1 MRRFLHVFSALALV
15 LFASTAVQAQIQSDT
30 LTIQQIQEVHPDS
43 LAAGIQN
50 SPHVGDTVTVEGVVI
65 AAPRSSAGGPPLFA
79 LSNAFTLYLTDPAGG
94 PWSGLNVRASDSL
107 AADAILVTAIDTGF
121 VVRLTGVVTQYFSTT
136 QFEIGVGG
144 GWNADVQVE
153 ILDDL
158 GARPAP
164 TKIDITDLVNGDP
177 LAGIPSAQQWE
188 GAYVV
193 IEGAK
198 VGSVTQNTS
207 SGRFTWTIT
216 DGNGNSIG
224 VYDQSIF
231 FRGGSQGYDP
241 TWAPPAPGTTI
252 SAIRGV
258 ITSSGQGIVIAPI
271 YPGDIVLGSFPPVVS
286 NLARDI
292 AIPTSADAVTVT
304 CDVVDSNPG
313 GSIAEVTLVWGL
325 YENDANVEKGR
336 VNMTYDAGTTQA
348 SGQIPAQADGAI
360 VWYFVEATDDD
371 DETVVFPGEI
381 IKGRPFYNVKD
392 GDILIRDIQFTPY
405 ANGNSGAIGGAVTVR
420 GTVVAGTA
428 DLGMV
433 FIQDDTAPWSG
444 VMVRGDESIRNL
456 VTGQDVTVSGVVEE
470 RFNVTT
476 VGNATL
482 VTDHGTV
489 ALPAPVELAT
499 GTFETIAVTDG
510 NPGAE
515 QWEGMLTTFKDLVV
529 TSSNADDPSGDFGE
543 VLVDDGSGDMRVDDS
558 GTWKSVY
565 TNDPTQTEKT
575 FLAVGTTIESLT
587 GVMYFSFNFYK
598 LEPRTESDVVGV
610 GTAVNPPVISK
621 LTRDL
626 GIPTSSDQV
635 TITCDVVD
643 SNEGGT
649 IALVKLYYGVA
660 GGNATSV
667 DMTYDA
673 GTTTA
678 TVTLP
683 AMADGDIVWYYVE
696 ATDNDD
702 DVAVYPADLN
712 GPVPFFI
719 VRDGN
724 IRIRDIQ
731 YTPFDDGRSG
741 SAGFKN
747 VRTRG
752 VLTAGANIGMY
763 FIQDDT
769 NPWSGIQLYSS
780 TIKNEGLNPGDDI
793 TVEGTVDER
802 FGVTQLKDVVII
814 ENHGNVDM
822 PAATLLQT
830 GSFENAVVSDGAAD
844 AEPFEGMLVRFENL
858 TVTST
863 NADAPAGSNFGEFL
877 ATDGSGDVRVDDAGT
892 WDNVYTTDSTD
903 TGLIYLKP
911 GTTIAGLQGIMYFS
925 FDNWKLEP
933 RDEDDFD
940 NVVTSVEFVPA
951 LVHDITLHQ
960 NYPNPFHAGSG
971 TTISFDL
978 PRASQVS
985 LRLHDMTG
993 RVVATLLEGA
1003 RHAGTYTVRT
1013 VLPTLPAGTYIY
1025 RLAVDGTARSA
1036 RMTIMK

>member
-1 MRRFLHVFSALALV
+1 MRRFLPFFAALILAL
-15 LFASTAVQAQIQSDT
+15 FATTAGHAQIQSDT

-50 SPHVGDTVTVEGVVI
+50 SPHVGDTITVEGVVI

-79 LSNAFTLYLTDPAGG
+79 LSNAFTLYITDPAGG

-107 AADAILVTAIDTGF
+107 AADAILVTAIDTGY
-121 VVRLTGVVTQYFSTT
+121 VVRLTGVVTQYFATT

-164 TKIDITDLVNGDP
+164 TKIEIADLVNGDP

-241 TWAPPAPGTTI
+241 NWAPPAPGTTI
-252 SAIRGV
+252 SAMRGI

-313 GSIAEVTLVWGL
+313 GSIADVTLIWGL
-325 YENDANVEKGR
+325 YENDANAEKGR
-336 VNMTYDAGTTQA
+336 ITMTYDAGSTQA
-348 SGQIPAQADGAI
+348 TGLIPAQADGAI
-360 VWYFVEATDDD
+360 VWYYIEATDNDN
-371 DETVVFPGEI
+371 ETVVFPGEI
-381 IKGRPFYNVKD
+381 IKGRPFYNVND
-392 GDILIRDIQFTPY
+392 GDIRIRNIQYTPY

-420 GTVVAGTA
+420 GTVVGSTA
-428 DLGMV
+428 DLGMI

-456 VTGQDVTVSGVVEE
+456 VTGQDVTISGIVEE
-470 RFNVTT
+470 RFSVTT
-476 VGNATL
+476 VGSATL

-489 ALPAPVELAT
+489 AVPAPVELST

-510 NPGAE
+510 NPAAE
-515 QWEGMLTTFKDLVV
+515 QWEGMLTKFNDLVV
-529 TSSNADDPSGDFGE
+529 TSSNADDPSGNFGE

-558 GTWKSVY
+558 GTWKALY
-565 TNDPTQTEKT
+565 TNDPTQTGKT

-598 LEPRTESDVVGV
+598 LEPRSETDVVGV
-610 GTAVNPPVISK
+610 GAAVNPPVISK
-621 LTRDL
+621 LVRDL

-635 TITCDVVD
+635 TVTCDVVD

-649 IALVKLYYGVA
+649 ITLVKLYYGTE
-660 GGNATSV
+660 GGNALSV

-673 GTTTA
+673 GTSTA
-678 TVTLP
+678 TATLP
-683 AMADGDIVWYYVE
+683 AMADGDVVWYYVE
-696 ATDNDD
+696 ATDNDN

-712 GPVPFFI
+712 GPLPFFI

-731 YTPFDDGRSG
+731 YTPYADGRSG

-769 NPWSGIQLYSS
+769 NPWSGMQIFSS

-802 FGVTQLKDVVII
+802 FGITQLKDVVIV
-814 ENHGNVDM
+814 EKHGVVEM
-822 PAATLLQT
+822 PAAVLLQT
-830 GSFENAVVSDGAAD
+830 GSYENTVVPDGDPA
-844 AEPFEGMLVRFENL
+844 AEPFEGMLVRFANL
-858 TVTST
+858 VVTST

-877 ATDGSGDVRVDDAGT
+877 VTDGSGEMRVDDAGT
-892 WDNVYTTDSTD
+892 WDNVYTTDSSD
-903 TGLIYLKP
+903 TGLTYLKP
-911 GTTIAGLQGIMYFS
+911 GTTIDGLQGIMYFS
-925 FDNWKLEP
+925 FNNWKLEP

-940 NVVTSVEFVPA
+940 NVVTSVEFSPV
-951 LVHDITLHQ
+951 VVRDIALHQ

-971 TTISFDL
+971 TTITFDL
-978 PRASQVS
+978 PRQSQVS

-993 RVVATLLEGA
+993 RLVATLYEGL
-1003 RHAGTYTVRT
+1003 RNAGTTSVHAM
-1013 VLPTLPAGTYIY
+1013 LPALPAGMYIY
-1025 RLAVDGTARSA
+1025 RLAVDGSVHSA
-1036 RMTIMK
+1036 RMTILK